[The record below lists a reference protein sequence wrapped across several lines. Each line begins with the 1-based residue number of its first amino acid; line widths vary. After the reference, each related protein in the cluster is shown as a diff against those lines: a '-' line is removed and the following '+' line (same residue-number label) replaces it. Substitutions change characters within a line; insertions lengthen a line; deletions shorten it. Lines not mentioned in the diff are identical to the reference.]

1 MAKPAAQIVGLK
13 TLDMRSNVAQMSRN
27 TPIRALKK
35 RVFTDDEWAFLN
47 TCTDEDLRGRIQ
59 KGNMLIGILH
69 RPEMMNM
76 VPGESAR
83 ISSNLRYQQEEIR
96 SIIKNRAR
104 LAGKE

>member
-1 MAKPAAQIVGLK
+1 MHKPQAQIVGLK

-47 TCTDEDLRGRIQ
+47 TCTDDDLRGRIQ
-59 KGNMLIGILH
+59 KGNMLIGILY

-76 VPGESAR
+76 VPGEAAR
-83 ISSNLRYQQEEIR
+83 ISSNLKYQQDAIR
-96 SIIKNRAR
+96 GI
-104 LAGKE
+104 LASRKG